1 MLGIDIDEQSI
12 ECAQAY
18 YTLPNTRFQCQ
29 RVESVEG
36 CFDCIMLVDVM
47 HHIQP
52 DQYDQVFTS
61 ASRLLAPGG
70 FLFVKDVERRRGF
83 VSFAMDRYLSGCP
96 ADQINLH
103 DCDEMVALLSRHFRV
118 QSAVVKY
125 RLPFPHYYIVAGSI

>member
-18 YTLPNTRFQCQ
+18 YTLPNTRFQCH

-36 CFDCIMLVDVM
+36 SFDCIMLVDVL

-52 DQYDQVFTS
+52 DQYDQVFSS
-61 ASRLLAPGG
+61 ASHLLAPGG
-70 FLFVKDVERRRGF
+70 CLFVKDVERRRGF

-103 DCDEMVALLSRHFRV
+103 DCDEMVALVSRHFRV
-118 QSAVVKY
+118 QSSVVKY
-125 RLPFPHYYIVAGSI
+125 RLPFPHYYIVASPV